1 MIGVIFEFIGTI
13 IFIIKE
19 FFRSS
24 KRFWIA
30 LAGLGL
36 ITAYGLY
43 LWFFVQHGIV
53 IFNFSSG
60 GLIYTGMS
68 DNVIWGMYIS
78 FFIFWVGVA
87 AAGIVFGIAA
97 YVFHVPSFKKI
108 AVLGEAQAVMALII
122 ALQLVIVDMGRPL
135 RALFLMPLLPNL
147 RSMFDWDFLVLSS
160 YLLLNLIG
168 YLYTVNNY
176 RLDRGLP
183 DRFTSAFISIAAPLA
198 IGIHTVTA
206 FISQPLT
213 SRPIWNSPLLAPRY
227 VATAFASGPAILL
240 ITVYIASKY
249 VDGFEIELELFKKT
263 LYVIVSSLIV
273 GMYFT
278 LAEVQEIFWYTTE
291 PIKREQ
297 ALTLI
302 FGENLPW
309 VGYLF
314 WGWVILG
321 IISILLPIISS
332 RFRNSING
340 IITTCIL
347 TVIAV
352 ICEKTFTIVLP
363 AFIPD
368 ALGLRVGYYPTPL
381 EIFVTLGIHG
391 LGIIIFII
399 LGKAAI
405 KAIMIHYGDGL
416 GIH

>member
-1 MIGVIFEFIGTI
+1 
-13 IFIIKE
+13 
-19 FFRSS
+19 
-24 KRFWIA
+24 
-30 LAGLGL
+30 
-36 ITAYGLY
+36 
-43 LWFFVQHGIV
+43 
-53 IFNFSSG
+53 
-60 GLIYTGMS
+60 
-68 DNVIWGMYIS
+68 
-78 FFIFWVGVA
+78 
-87 AAGIVFGIAA
+87 
-97 YVFHVPSFKKI
+97 
-108 AVLGEAQAVMALII
+108 MALII

-135 RALFLMPLLPNL
+135 RALLLMPLLPNL
-147 RSMFDWDFLVLSS
+147 RSMFDWDFLVLSG
-160 YLLLNLIG
+160 YLLLNLLG

-183 DRFTSAFISIAAPLA
+183 ERFTNIFISIAAPLA

-249 VDGFEIELELFKKT
+249 VEGFELELELFKKT

-278 LAEVQEIFWYTTE
+278 LAEVQELFWYTTE
-291 PIKREQ
+291 PMKREQ

-309 VGYLF
+309 IGYLF

-321 IISILLPIISS
+321 IISILLPIVSS
-332 RFRNSING
+332 RFRNTING
-340 IITTCIL
+340 IIATCIL

-368 ALGLRVGYYPTPL
+368 ALGMRVGYYPTPL

-399 LGKAAI
+399 LAKAAI
-405 KAIMIHYGDGL
+405 KAIMIHYGEGHGL
-416 GIH
+416 H